1 MSENTV
7 KKPTVG
13 RAENVSPASGVI
25 IINKPAGITSHR
37 VISACRRMFGTRQ
50 VGHAGTLDPMARGV
64 LPVFIGRAVKAS
76 DYVMAH
82 DKEYLAE
89 MKLGLTTDTEDITG
103 ETLTRCGD
111 IPAENAVLEA
121 CESFAGRIMQTPPMY
136 SAIKVGGRKL
146 VDIARDGGEIERE
159 AREVMIYSLSAEKL
173 DEVTYSLRVHCSKG
187 TYIRTL
193 CADIGKKLGCGA
205 VMSSLVRTRTGD
217 FTLADSLTLEEL
229 DAMAPAERVSRLIPV
244 ERLFMNYPALDLPD
258 YFAKLCRAG
267 VKIYQKKLKASI
279 PDGEAVRLR
288 NRGVFFALGRGE
300 TVDGVPVI
308 APEKLFVLET
318 PESGVKRVSEN
329 EDKCLRNTEEPSDT
343 AKESEDKM
351 KESVLINCPFI
362 DQREKYPTGCES
374 VSSVMLLNFL
384 GFDVTPEYFIDNCL
398 PRAGEPYKR
407 DELWYGADPDHFYL
421 GDPYTTGGW
430 GCFAECVADGINR
443 YLDTHKSE
451 NTAHC
456 RAYPIRGENLF
467 TLLDRHIRENRPVI
481 VFATMGM
488 VRASPSLTWKLDDGS
503 GREYTWKTPMHC
515 LLLVGYD
522 CESGEFIFNDP
533 LEAKNKH
540 YKAEDCI
547 LAHEDMGM
555 CATVVR

>member
-1 MSENTV
+1 MSENKTNTAAE
-7 KKPTVG
+7 KS
-13 RAENVSPASGVI
+13 AENVSPASGVI

-103 ETLTRCGD
+103 ETLTSCGD
-111 IPAENAVLEA
+111 IPSEEAVLDA
-121 CESFAGRIMQTPPMY
+121 CASFVGKIMQTPPMY

-205 VMSSLVRTRTGD
+205 VMSSLVRTRTGE
-217 FTLADSLTLEEL
+217 FTLADSVTLEDL
-229 DAMAPAERVSRLIPV
+229 DALTPAERKKRLIPV
-244 ERLFMNYPALDLPD
+244 EKLFMRFPALELPD

-267 VKIYQKKLKASI
+267 VKIYQKKVKANI
-279 PDGEAVRLR
+279 PDGEAVRLK

-300 TVDGVPVI
+300 TVDGIPVI
-308 APEKLFVLET
+308 APEKLFVLE
-318 PESGVKRVSEN
+318 PIVNEMKRDSEN
-329 EDKCLRNTEEPSDT
+329 EEKCAESAEAAENE
-343 AKESEDKM
+343 KESESKM
-351 KESVLINCPFI
+351 KDSVLIDCPFI

-384 GFDVTPEYFIDNCL
+384 GFGVTPEYFIDNCL
-398 PRAGEPYKR
+398 PRASEPYR
-407 DELWYGADPDHFYL
+407 DGDVWYGADPDRFYL

-430 GCFAECVADGINR
+430 GCFAECVADGINK
-443 YLDTHKSE
+443 YLDAHENE
-451 NTAHC
+451 NTAHL
-456 RAYPIRGENLF
+456 RAYPIHGEDLF
-467 TLLDRHIRENRPVI
+467 TLLDKHVKEGRPVI

-488 VRASPSLTWKLDDGS
+488 VRAHPSLTWRLDDGS

-515 LLLVGYD
+515 LLLVGFD
-522 CESGEFIFNDP
+522 SESGEFIFNDP
-533 LEAKNKH
+533 LEAKNKR
-540 YKAEDCI
+540 YKTEDCL
-547 LAHEDMGM
+547 LAHEDMGL
-555 CATVVR
+555 CAAVVM